1 MEKQF
6 CINDEMEL
14 NVNNEIGSGG
24 LREWIQQPGVV
35 DVGVAAAYLVGIA
48 ATATFF
54 TGDVLAAAWS
64 NEGLLFA
71 AFALLSEVLG
81 GPLRAQV
88 SVFGVALGVSLVWA
102 FDTYKRYQTFA
113 PLTLLGAAAYAAGA
127 LRPAL
132 IGDVT
137 IGTASL
143 GVVAVVAGA
152 QAGGLPLVQR
162 LVGRAKRLRG
172 VPPVSFRRAPT
183 LLFAG
188 VVATV
193 VVGLA
198 DLHLGLGTGSPG
210 LTAVNDVPVHGATGL
225 VLALLFYKFTQYD
238 SDVKIVQL
246 GPARS
251 GKTSMIGGL
260 AGDVDREAREG
271 DGDGSLDEI
280 RSRLEDERR
289 FPNLT
294 DEVTYHEFRYMSN
307 RPVFRKRHTI
317 STLDY
322 PGEKL
327 TGQGS
332 EEPLSDRIINY
343 RQRQEPS
350 LFGRL
355 TAAVK
360 RFVPLDERED
370 SWDEGVRDL
379 EEDAAHEMMALAKLV
394 DAADIVVFTI
404 PLDDFLS
411 RAIERG
417 NTPGYLDSVK
427 LIEPAEA
434 DGEFV
439 VRTPDGSADRVH
451 REAGELRY
459 ADTGEPYPDPWGE
472 LEYLPRTP
480 DGNYYYVA
488 RDRSGR
494 DEYKEEYKELIRIL
508 NDDRRKSF
516 VWTTTMSDL
525 INEDFLSVY
534 EDASRL
540 ADRSG
545 HGGALAEHVER
556 ASEAGLFDT
565 TPTEFLRHD
574 RQGRKVH
581 ARWIQKEYIENAFPE
596 FDQMLSDTFEAF
608 VYPVWFE
615 IDENRTATE
624 TPGIEIKNDTIL
636 QGSDLVLDR
645 FENRRLLEQASLT
658 GGDDS
663 VIESGYRVM
672 YAAAQEA
679 MEDARDDAADR
690 SGSARVDGPQVA
702 SDPEAGGPTD
712 SDRDGGPDRESGGA
726 AVDVE

>member
-1 MEKQF
+1 MR
-6 CINDEMEL
+6 L
-14 NVNNEIGSGG
+14 YVNNQIGSGG
-24 LREWIQQPGVV
+24 LREWLRQPDVV
-35 DVGVAAAYLVGIA
+35 DVGVATAYLVGIA

-54 TGDVLAAAWS
+54 TGDVLAAAWA
-64 NEGLLFA
+64 NEGVLFA
-71 AFALLSEVLG
+71 AFSLLAEVLG
-81 GPLRAQV
+81 GPVRAQL
-88 SVFGVALGVSLVWA
+88 SVFGFALGLSLVWA

-113 PLTLLGAAAYAAGA
+113 PVTLLVAGAYAAGA
-127 LRPAL
+127 LRPAV
-132 IGDVT
+132 IAEVT
-137 IGTASL
+137 VGTASL
-143 GVVAVVAGA
+143 GVVAAVAGA

-193 VVGLA
+193 LVGLA
-198 DLHLGLGTGSPG
+198 DLHLALGTGSPG

-289 FPNLT
+289 FPSLT
-294 DEVTYHEFRYMSN
+294 DDVTYHEFRYMSN

-350 LFGRL
+350 LLGRL
-355 TAAVK
+355 TTAAK

-394 DAADIVVFTI
+394 DAADIVVFTL
-404 PLDDFLS
+404 PLDDFLG
-411 RAIERG
+411 RVIERG
-417 NTPGYLDSVK
+417 NTPAYLDSVK
-427 LIEPAEA
+427 LIEPTDV

-439 VRTPDGSADRVH
+439 VRTPDGGADRVH
-451 REAGELRY
+451 REDGELRY

-472 LEYLPRTP
+472 LEDLPRTP

-494 DEYKEEYKELIRIL
+494 DEYKEEYKDLIRIL

-525 INEDFLSVY
+525 VNEDFLSVY
-534 EDASRL
+534 EDAAELVERP
-540 ADRSG
+540 DD

-556 ASEAGLFDT
+556 ARDVGLFDT

-581 ARWIQKEYIENAFPE
+581 ARWIQKEYVENAFPE
-596 FDQMLSDTFEAF
+596 FDQMLSDTFEEF

-615 IDENRTATE
+615 IDEDRTATE
-624 TPGIEIKNDTIL
+624 TPGIEIKNGTIL

-645 FENRRLLEQASLT
+645 FENRRLLEHASLT

-663 VIESGYRVM
+663 AIQSGYRVM
-672 YAAAQEA
+672 YAAAQAAEEA
-679 MEDARDDAADR
+679 GVEPDAG
-690 SGSARVDGPQVA
+690 SGDA
-702 SDPEAGGPTD
+702 SDGERGDASTGEPRDASTGEPRDASAPERDGA
-712 SDRDGGPDRESGGA
+712 SDRDPDGA